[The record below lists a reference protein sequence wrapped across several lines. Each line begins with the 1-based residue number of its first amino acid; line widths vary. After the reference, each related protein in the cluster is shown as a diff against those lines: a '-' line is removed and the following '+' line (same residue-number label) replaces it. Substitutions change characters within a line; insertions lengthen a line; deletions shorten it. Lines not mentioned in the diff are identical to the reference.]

1 MNKVNYCDNF
11 FFTWPVLV
19 DVCLALID
27 LLEAE
32 LLLEEG
38 FLLLDLNRGDQV
50 SSQSNDCLETIHLYK
65 IEFVFYLFTSRA
77 IRLALDGHGQAENN
91 GNKEVHDDNCLRQTI
106 KIKNFNNQNL
116 LLHENLKELQKIML
130 LIMVW
135 W

>member
-50 SSQSNDCLETIHLYK
+50 SSQSNDCLETIHLKNKKYSKLPMLKRVECFFCFLSK

-77 IRLALDGHGQAENN
+77 IRLALDSHGQAENN
-91 GNKEVHDDNCLRQTI
+91 GNKEVHDDQL
-106 KIKNFNNQNL
+106 
-116 LLHENLKELQKIML
+116 
-130 LIMVW
+130 
-135 W
+135 